1 MSSTC
6 RRNKKDFMELVTY
19 VDMGF
24 GALSVFFS
32 TLIFINS
39 LPLSREGHEFAH
51 DATTTLFMA
60 SIFVHFLQL
69 FHAIRLLNS
78 TEHQNFQD
86 NPQES
91 IRLANSW
98 QFWSILFLVL
108 LLVKFYIVYR
118 CYGHSFSFVLYSI
131 FIGLEFC
138 FRIHSR
144 YSVKEFIYEIEMN
157 LSSEYYRWNQ

>member
-1 MSSTC
+1 
-6 RRNKKDFMELVTY
+6 
-19 VDMGF
+19 
-24 GALSVFFS
+24 
-32 TLIFINS
+32 
-39 LPLSREGHEFAH
+39 
-51 DATTTLFMA
+51 MA

-78 TEHQNFQD
+78 TEVIQIIVFGSSVIKCHCLSFSSLFPQHQNFQD